1 MVMKMLSERMLKALN
16 EQLNRELYSAYLYFA
31 MAAYFEDLNLEG
43 FANWMKAQA
52 EEELGHAL
60 RFYNYIYDRNG
71 RVELKVIEQPPK
83 EWESP
88 LAAFEAA
95 YKHEQFISK
104 CINELAALAEEEK
117 DYSTRAFLEW
127 FINEQ
132 VEEEANVK
140 KIVDK
145 LKFAKDSPQVLF
157 MLDQE
162 LGQRQPQL
170 PNLLLQAGG

>member
-1 MVMKMLSERMLKALN
+1 MLSEKMLKALN
-16 EQLNRELYSAYLYFA
+16 EQLNRELYSAYLYFS
-31 MAAYFEDLNLEG
+31 MAAYFEDMNLEG

-71 RVELKVIEQPPK
+71 RVELKAVQEPPK
-83 EWESP
+83 EWDSP

-95 YKHEQFISK
+95 YEHEQFITRH
-104 CINELAALAEEEK
+104 IHELAALAEEEK

-145 LKFAKDSPQVLF
+145 LKFAKDSPQVIF

-170 PNLLLQAGG
+170 PALLLQAGG

>member
-1 MVMKMLSERMLKALN
+1 MLSERMLKALN
-16 EQLNRELYSAYLYFA
+16 EQLNRELYSAYLYFS
-31 MAAYFEDLNLEG
+31 MAAYFEDMNLEG

-52 EEELGHAL
+52 EEELGHVL

-71 RVELKVIEQPPK
+71 RVELKAVQEPPK
-83 EWESP
+83 EWDSP

-95 YKHEQFISK
+95 YEHEQFITRH
-104 CINELAALAEEEK
+104 IHELAALAEEEK

-145 LKFAKDSPQVLF
+145 LRFARDSPQVIF

-170 PNLLLQAGG
+170 PGLLLQAGG

>member
-1 MVMKMLSERMLKALN
+1 MLSERMLKALN
-16 EQLNRELYSAYLYFA
+16 EQLNRELYSAYLYFS
-31 MAAYFEDLNLEG
+31 MAAYFEDMNLEG

-71 RVELKVIEQPPK
+71 RVELKEIEKPPK
-83 EWESP
+83 EWDSP

-95 YKHEQFISK
+95 YEHEKFITRH
-104 CINELAALAEEEK
+104 IHELAALAEEEK

-145 LKFAKDSPQVLF
+145 LKFAKDSPQVIF

-170 PNLLLQAGG
+170 PGLLLQAGG

>member
-1 MVMKMLSERMLKALN
+1 MLSERMLKALN
-16 EQLNRELYSAYLYFA
+16 EQLNRELYSAYLYFS
-31 MAAYFEDLNLEG
+31 MAAYFEDMNLEG

-52 EEELGHAL
+52 EEELGHVL

-71 RVELKVIEQPPK
+71 RVELKAVQEPPK
-83 EWESP
+83 EWDSP

-95 YKHEQFISK
+95 YEHEQFITRH
-104 CINELAALAEEEK
+104 IHELAALAEEEK

-145 LKFAKDSPQVLF
+145 LKFAKDSPQVIF

-170 PNLLLQAGG
+170 PGLLLQAGG

>member
-1 MVMKMLSERMLKALN
+1 MLSEKMLNALN
-16 EQLNRELYSAYLYFA
+16 EQLNRELYSAYLYFS
-31 MAAYFEDLNLEG
+31 MAAYFEDMNLEG

-52 EEELGHAL
+52 EEELGHVL

-71 RVELKVIEQPPK
+71 RVELKAVQEPPK
-83 EWESP
+83 EWDSP

-95 YKHEQFISK
+95 YEHEKFITRH
-104 CINELAALAEEEK
+104 IHELAALAEEEK

-145 LKFAKDSPQVLF
+145 LKFAKDSPQVIF

-170 PNLLLQAGG
+170 PGLLLQAGG

>member
-1 MVMKMLSERMLKALN
+1 MLSEKMLKALN
-16 EQLNRELYSAYLYFA
+16 EQLNRELYSAYLYFS
-31 MAAYFEDLNLEG
+31 MAAYFEDMNLEG

-71 RVELKVIEQPPK
+71 RVELKAVQEPPK
-83 EWESP
+83 EWDSP

-95 YKHEQFISK
+95 YEHEQFITRH
-104 CINELAALAEEEK
+104 IHELAALAEEEK

-145 LKFAKDSPQVLF
+145 LKFAKDSPQVIF

-170 PNLLLQAGG
+170 PGLLLQAGG

>member
-1 MVMKMLSERMLKALN
+1 MLSERMLKALN
-16 EQLNRELYSAYLYFA
+16 EQLNRELYSAYLYFS
-31 MAAYFEDLNLEG
+31 MAAYFEDMNLEG

-71 RVELKVIEQPPK
+71 RVELKAVQEPPK
-83 EWESP
+83 EWDSP

-95 YKHEQFISK
+95 YEHEQFITRH
-104 CINELAALAEEEK
+104 IHELAALAEEEK

-145 LKFAKDSPQVLF
+145 LKFAKDSPQVIF

-170 PNLLLQAGG
+170 PGLLLQAGG

>member
-1 MVMKMLSERMLKALN
+1 MLSERMLKALN
-16 EQLNRELYSAYLYFA
+16 EQLNRELYSAYLYFS
-31 MAAYFEDLNLEG
+31 MAAYFEDMNLEG

-71 RVELKVIEQPPK
+71 RVELKAVQEPPK
-83 EWESP
+83 EWDSP

-95 YKHEQFISK
+95 YEHEQFITRH
-104 CINELAALAEEEK
+104 IHELAALAEEEK

-145 LKFAKDSPQVLF
+145 LRFAKDSPQVIF

-170 PNLLLQAGG
+170 PGLLLQAGG

>member
-1 MVMKMLSERMLKALN
+1 MLSEKMLKALN

-71 RVELKVIEQPPK
+71 RVELKAIEQPPK
-83 EWESP
+83 EWDSP

-95 YKHEQFISK
+95 YEHEQFITRH
-104 CINELAALAEEEK
+104 IHELVALAEEEK

-145 LKFAKDSPQVLF
+145 LKFAKDSPQIIF

-162 LGQRQPQL
+162 LGQRQPRL
-170 PNLLLQAGG
+170 PGLLLQAGG

>member
-1 MVMKMLSERMLKALN
+1 MLSERMLKALN
-16 EQLNRELYSAYLYFA
+16 EQMNKELYSAYLYFA
-31 MAAYFEDLNLEG
+31 MAAYFDDLSLEG

-71 RVELKVIEQPPK
+71 RVELGEVPKPPK

-88 LAAFEAA
+88 VKAFEAA
-95 YKHEQFISK
+95 YEHEQFISRS
-104 CINELAALAEEEK
+104 IHELAALAEEEK
-117 DYSTRAFLEW
+117 DYPTRAFLEW

-140 KIVDK
+140 KILDQLK
-145 LKFAKDSPQVLF
+145 LAQDSPQMVF
-157 MLDQE
+157 MLDRE
-162 LGQRQPQL
+162 LGARAPQL
-170 PNLLLQAGG
+170 PGLLLQGE

>member
-1 MVMKMLSERMLKALN
+1 MSEKMLKALN
-16 EQLNRELYSAYLYFA
+16 EQLNRELYSAYLYFS
-31 MAAYFEDLNLEG
+31 MAAYFEDMNLEG

-71 RVELKVIEQPPK
+71 RVELKAVQEPPK
-83 EWESP
+83 EWDSP

-95 YKHEQFISK
+95 YEHEQFITRH
-104 CINELAALAEEEK
+104 IHELAALAEEEK

-145 LKFAKDSPQVLF
+145 LKFAKDSPQVIF

-170 PNLLLQAGG
+170 PALLLQAGG

>member
-1 MVMKMLSERMLKALN
+1 MLSEKMLEALN
-16 EQLNRELYSAYLYFA
+16 EQLNRELYSAYLYFS
-31 MAAYFEDLNLEG
+31 MAAYFEDMNLEG

-71 RVELKVIEQPPK
+71 RVELKEVQKPPK

-95 YKHEQFISK
+95 YEHEQFISK

-170 PNLLLQAGG
+170 PGLLLQAGG